1 MHSLTIPSL
10 DSMNLFNMN
19 NIIIFFF
26 NHHFFF
32 YYTPSCT
39 DDQVR
44 VDGPLGL
51 IQCIHKGLLVGRAHL
66 HDISPYCMRVNRTR
80 DKDNVSRRAEIRN
93 DHLSFFPYIII
104 ITALILFVFTTAN
117 LEVQHCKKNSAY
129 PLKSSGHSL
138 VQSSHVDT
146 AHSCS
151 RWSCRCTG
159 RCG

>member
-1 MHSLTIPSL
+1 MHTLTIPSL

-19 NIIIFFF
+19 NIIMFFF
-26 NHHFFF
+26 FQSLFFCFF

-80 DKDNVSRRAEIRN
+80 DKDNVSRTAEIRN
-93 DHLSFFPYIII
+93 DNSSFFPYFLI
-104 ITALILFVFTTAN
+104 ITALILLVFTAAN
-117 LEVQHCKKNSAY
+117 LEVQHCQKNSAY

-138 VQSSHVDT
+138 VQSSHVDI

-151 RWSCRCTG
+151 R
-159 RCG
+159 